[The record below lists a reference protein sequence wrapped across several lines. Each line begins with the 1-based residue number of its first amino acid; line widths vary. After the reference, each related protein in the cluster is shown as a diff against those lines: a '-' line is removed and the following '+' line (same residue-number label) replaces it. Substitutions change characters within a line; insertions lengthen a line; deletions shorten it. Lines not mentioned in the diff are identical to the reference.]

1 MFKSILFPT
10 DGSELSE
17 KATATAV
24 QFAVLNQARIVGIT
38 VVQPMPLAPISDA
51 GVVLEVGDFAVQMQE
66 AAREHID
73 KLAAA
78 ANIAGVPFEGV
89 ISTSTV
95 PFEEIIEASK
105 KFSCDII
112 IMATHGHTGLD
123 KFLLGSQTDKVLSHT
138 KLPVLV
144 LR

>member
-24 QFAVLNQARIVGIT
+24 QFAALNHARIVGIT
-38 VVQPMPLAPISDA
+38 VVQPFPVTPISDA
-51 GVVLEVGDFAVQMQE
+51 GVVVEIGDFAVQMQE

-78 ANIAGVPFEGV
+78 AQIAGVPFEGI

-105 KFSCDII
+105 KFNCDII

-123 KFLLGSQTDKVLSHT
+123 KFLLGSQTDKVLSNT
-138 KLPVLV
+138 TLPVLV

>member
-10 DGSELSE
+10 DGTELSE
-17 KATATAV
+17 KAAATAV
-24 QFAVLNQARIVGIT
+24 QFALLNQARIIGIT
-38 VVQPMPLAPISDA
+38 VVQPVPATPISDV
-51 GVVLEVGDFAVQMQE
+51 GVVVDVGDFAVHMQE

-78 ANIAGVPFEGV
+78 AQIAGVPFEGV
-89 ISTSTV
+89 VSTSTV

-105 KFSCDII
+105 KYSCDLI
-112 IMATHGHTGLD
+112 IMATHGKTGLD
-123 KFLLGSQTDKVLSHT
+123 KFLLGSQTDKVLSNT
-138 KLPVLV
+138 TLPVLV

>member
-24 QFAVLNQARIVGIT
+24 QFAALNHARIVGIT
-38 VVQPMPLAPISDA
+38 VVQPIPVTPISDV
-51 GVVLEVGDFAVQMQE
+51 GVVVDVGDFAVQMQE

-78 ANIAGVPFEGV
+78 AQIAGVPFEGI

-105 KFSCDII
+105 KFNCDII

-123 KFLLGSQTDKVLSHT
+123 KFLLGSQTDKVLSNT
-138 KLPVLV
+138 TLPVLV